1 MYRKKTGGQGSFADV
16 MRGMEMLKGEGVE
29 FNVLCA
35 VNDYNSRRPL
45 EVYDFFRSTGARF
58 VQFTPVVER
67 TDPSGGLCAGEGA
80 ENARLTPWSVLPDI
94 WGRFLC
100 DIFFRW
106 VRNDVGDFFRQHIR
120 RRIGRDT

>member
-45 EVYDFFRSTGARF
+45 EVYDFS
-58 VQFTPVVER
+58 VPPER
-67 TDPSGGLCAGEGA
+67 VSYSSP
-80 ENARLTPWSVLPDI
+80 R
-94 WGRFLC
+94 
-100 DIFFRW
+100 
-106 VRNDVGDFFRQHIR
+106 
-120 RRIGRDT
+120 